1 VGVLA
6 LASGIIASASVNH
19 AHAADDKMSEARAA
33 STHTCSVLGYK
44 SAKEYNSSTWPWY
57 TYSTCMTEYGQKP
70 IRSSPD
76 TAWPLVVLKPIPVIV
91 RHTRLIGK
99 LLEEIR

>member
-1 VGVLA
+1 MTTKPLGPERENQVILTLKRGVGVLA
-6 LASGIIASASVNH
+6 LVSGIIASASVNH

-70 IRSSPD
+70 
-76 TAWPLVVLKPIPVIV
+76 
-91 RHTRLIGK
+91 
-99 LLEEIR
+99 